1 MRKRDETAC
10 GREALCEKSKVRT
23 VTTKT
28 EAERQ
33 TGRILLNVAAAGRG
47 GAARCAVEF
56 KSNLTRS
63 WEQRVVVRFLEGEV
77 RRTALAYTDG
87 TCLKRAQT
95 ETSRYALTVS

>member
-1 MRKRDETAC
+1 MRTE
-10 GREALCEKSKVRT
+10 
-23 VTTKT
+23 TTKT

-33 TGRILLNVAAAGRG
+33 TGRMLLNVAAAGRG

-77 RRTALAYTDG
+77 RGTALAYTEG
-87 TCLKRAQT
+87 TCLK
-95 ETSRYALTVS
+95 TSTDKDEPVALTVS